1 MKFEKTALD
10 GFLRPSDVTLQVLDC
25 SSFLNI
31 TSRVPKIELEQ
42 TLLGLLNYHR
52 DRVWRETFQ

>member
-10 GFLRPSDVTLQVLDC
+10 GGLRPSDVTLQVPNY

-31 TSRVPKIELEQ
+31 TSRAPKIELEQ
-42 TLLGLLNYHR
+42 TLSGLLNYHR

>member
-10 GFLRPSDVTLQVLDC
+10 GVLQPSDETLQVPDC

-31 TSRVPKIELEQ
+31 ASRAPKIELEQ
-42 TLLGLLNYHR
+42 TLSGLLNYHR
-52 DRVWRETFQ
+52 DRV

>member
-10 GFLRPSDVTLQVLDC
+10 GVLRPSDVILQVPDC

-31 TSRVPKIELEQ
+31 TSRALKIELEQ
-42 TLLGLLNYHR
+42 TLSGLLNYHR

>member
-10 GFLRPSDVTLQVLDC
+10 GVLQPSDVTLQVSDY

-31 TSRVPKIELEQ
+31 TSRAPKIELEQ
-42 TLLGLLNYHR
+42 TLSGVLNYHR

>member
-10 GFLRPSDVTLQVLDC
+10 GILRPSDLTLQVPDC

-31 TSRVPKIELEQ
+31 TSRAPKIELEQ
-42 TLLGLLNYHR
+42 TLSGVLNYHR